1 MIDLIKKNI
10 SLKNKCYYKTGGIAS
25 FYAEPR
31 SSIELDFAINFAKNN
46 NLDYK
51 IIGAGA
57 NLLISD
63 NGYKGLII
71 SMREFAKYIS
81 YEKDNI
87 ITCGAGVLLS
97 DLVNF
102 AVSKGLKGL
111 ENLVGI
117 PGSVGGAVIMNA
129 GAFGTEIKD
138 VVNNIYTIDNNG
150 NSRIISNIE
159 ANFSYRK
166 STGLNNL
173 IVKEA
178 EFYLQKGDIKD
189 LEIIRNDILKRRRE
203 KQPLDKPS
211 CGSVFKRPNIGY
223 AGKYI
228 EDCNLKGFRIGGA
241 KISEKHANFILNY
254 DNATSSDIKKVIDK
268 VKSDVKEKFN
278 VELETEVQF
287 IGQFDS

>member
-1 MIDLIKKNI
+1 MIDLIKENI
-10 SLKNKCYYKTGGIAS
+10 SLKNKCYYKTGGNAL

-46 NLDYK
+46 NLEYK

-63 NGYKGLII
+63 NGYNGLII

-81 YEKDNI
+81 YKKDNI
-87 ITCGAGVLLS
+87 ITCGAGVSLS
-97 DLVNF
+97 DLVNYSI
-102 AVSKGLKGL
+102 SKGLKGL
-111 ENLVGI
+111 ENLAGI

-129 GAFGTEIKD
+129 GAFGSEIKD
-138 VVNNIYTIDNNG
+138 IVTNIYTIDSNG
-150 NSRIISNIE
+150 TNKIISNKE
-159 ANFSYRK
+159 ADFSYRK

-178 EFYLQKGDIKD
+178 EFYLQKADTKD
-189 LEIIRNDILKRRRE
+189 LEIIKNDILKRRRE

-211 CGSVFKRPNIGY
+211 CGSVFKRPKVGY
-223 AGKYI
+223 AGQYI
-228 EDCNLKGFRIGGA
+228 ENCNLKGFSIGGA

-254 DNATSSDIKKVIDK
+254 DNATSTDIKNIINK

-278 VELETEVQF
+278 VELETEVIF
-287 IGQFDS
+287 IGQF